1 MIAEQSNACTVQ
13 CKTEVEKTLEGC
25 KHNIP
30 PKDETSMNVYN
41 QPTDNFRDLNRKRKV
56 LEKLE
61 ISKARKNKLELLNGI
76 N

>member
-1 MIAEQSNACTVQ
+1 MLVRFNVRQKLKKLLKVVS
-13 CKTEVEKTLEGC
+13 
-25 KHNIP
+25 IP
-30 PKDETSMNVYN
+30 PKNETSMNVYN
-41 QPTDNFRDLNRKRKV
+41 QPTNNFRDLNRKRKV